1 MAGFFATVKAIRSA
15 SDDLLNAGKEFA
27 SKFKSGELS
36 PDDYESTMI
45 GKIHEIV
52 NANSKGDTDLE
63 KYLEKTFASG
73 AIESLKVGV
82 KSYKDSMV
90 QTNVMDNDRLNDST
104 SDLDSSIKK
113 VKTIK
118 DLLTDQH

>member
-63 KYLEKTFASG
+63 KYLEATDAKFVTLVFPTSHINSPASMYGHTF
-73 AIESLKVGV
+73 LKI
-82 KSYKDSMV
+82 
-90 QTNVMDNDRLNDST
+90 
-104 SDLDSSIKK
+104 SSIKDLA
-113 VKTIK
+113 IK
-118 DLLTDQH
+118 LI

>member
-1 MAGFFATVKAIRSA
+1 LAGFFATVKAIRSA

-90 QTNVMDNDRLNDST
+90 QTNVMNEEDSN
-104 SDLDSSIKK
+104 SELDSSIEKA
-113 VKTIK
+113 KTIK